1 MILRRITTLIS
12 VSFFCLH
19 SRLTLAQDTQGS
31 RAQPTTQAQVSSQP
45 VEVYVWGEQP
55 VSTATEQTVRQKD
68 FELRPTT
75 TPSDILRLVPGLFIA
90 QHQGGGKADQI
101 FLRGFDADHG
111 TDVAIFIDG
120 IPVNMV
126 SHGHGQ
132 GYADMHWLIPEMVDH
147 VEVYKGPYFVQ
158 FGDFNTA
165 GAVNIVTKRRDKDTN
180 TVYRL

>member
-55 VSTATEQTVRQKD
+55 VSTATEKTVRQKD
-68 FELRPTT
+68 LELRPTT
-75 TPSDILRLVPGLFIA
+75 TPSDILRLIPGLFIA

-111 TDVAIFIDG
+111 TDVAGFFGRSPHHI
-120 IPVNMV
+120 V
-126 SHGHGQ
+126 SHGYGP
-132 GYADMHWLIPEMVDH
+132 GYP
-147 VEVYKGPYFVQ
+147 GPPW
-158 FGDFNTA
+158 
-165 GAVNIVTKRRDKDTN
+165 R
-180 TVYRL
+180 